1 MEWSE
6 KRDGLPQGIALWYAR
21 SMQSKATSV
30 EEYLAGLPE
39 DRRAALGAVRDVIR
53 GNLDRDYA
61 EGMQYGMIGYYVP
74 RSVFPP
80 GYHSD
85 PSQPL
90 PFACLAAQKNH
101 MALYLMSVVDEGGEG
116 ARFRQ
121 AWRKSGKKLDMGKS
135 CIRFRRLE
143 DLALDVIG
151 DAIRRMPARTWIET
165 YLRATAGRKPT
176 PRKEIAARVSAKAS
190 AKKASAK
197 KATAKKASSARVS
210 RARASSG
217 SPSTSRA
224 RSTRRGRG

>member
-1 MEWSE
+1 
-6 KRDGLPQGIALWYAR
+6 
-21 SMQSKATSV
+21 MQSKATSV

-80 GYHSD
+80 GYRSD

-90 PFACLAAQKNH
+90 PFACLASQKNH

-176 PRKEIAARVSAKAS
+176 PRKEIAARVAARKAS
-190 AKKASAK
+190 
-197 KATAKKASSARVS
+197 AKKASSARVS